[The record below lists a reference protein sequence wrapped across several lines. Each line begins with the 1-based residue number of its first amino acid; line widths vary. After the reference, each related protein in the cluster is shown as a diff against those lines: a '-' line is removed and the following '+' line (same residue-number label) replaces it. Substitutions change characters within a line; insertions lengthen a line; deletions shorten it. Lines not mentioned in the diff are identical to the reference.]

1 MRESDCDEL
10 IRACDRDPY
19 ALRAHLVRHA
29 AGCTGCQR
37 YLERARRFE
46 TLLFDAINVELP
58 PVPSDGTATEPTQ
71 VDNPR
76 WNRRRLIAAAA
87 GLATVGAAAGTIWL
101 AGTRHASPLGTEVV
115 AHIRHEPAAL
125 EAGRAVIP
133 PSVASELLSHLAIRI
148 DNDPGLITWLRVCAF
163 SDGRRVPHVV
173 IGEGADAVTVML
185 FTGESLTSPIEIACG
200 DLFGR
205 IVPVS
210 RGSIALVRR
219 DARIEHETERRILS
233 AFRWPG

>member
-10 IRACDRDPY
+10 IRACERDPY
-19 ALRAHLVRHA
+19 ALPAHLARHA
-29 AGCTGCQR
+29 AGCAGCQR
-37 YLERARRFE
+37 YLDHARRFE
-46 TLLFDAINVELP
+46 ALLFDAINVELP
-58 PVPSDGTATEPTQ
+58 PVPPEAAGTEPKR

-76 WNRRRLIAAAA
+76 WNRRRVITATA
-87 GLATVGAAAGTIWL
+87 GLATVGAGAGTIWL
-101 AGTRHASPLGTEVV
+101 AGTRQAFPLGAEVV
-115 AHIRHEPAAL
+115 AHIRHEAEAL

-133 PSVASELLSHLAIRI
+133 PSVASELLAHLAIRI
-148 DNDPGLITWLRVCAF
+148 DDDPGPITWLRLCAF
-163 SDGRRVPHVV
+163 SEGRRVPHVV

-210 RGSIALVRR
+210 RGGVALVRR
-219 DARIEHETERRILS
+219 DIRIEHETERKILS